1 MSRFK
6 PKDPAWNFYD
16 VVEEGSKKIV
26 TCKDCKKVVSGKS
39 DRLRAHT
46 SKCQNLQ
53 YYDSES
59 VNI

>member
-26 TCKDCKKVVSGKS
+26 SVVIVYFVARKKLTGKVVAK
-39 DRLRAHT
+39 
-46 SKCQNLQ
+46 N
-53 YYDSES
+53 
-59 VNI
+59 